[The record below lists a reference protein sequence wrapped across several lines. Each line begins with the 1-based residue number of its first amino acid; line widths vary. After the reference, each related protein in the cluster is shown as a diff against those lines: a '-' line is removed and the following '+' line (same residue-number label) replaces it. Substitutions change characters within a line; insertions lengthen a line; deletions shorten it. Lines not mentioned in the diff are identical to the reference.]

1 MKNKYITDE
10 LITQRM
16 ADKGWIEG
24 CDDEHAR
31 NQVLA
36 YYDCE
41 ITDQWQNP
49 DFSIYEESTADGY
62 SVWIAAADTERVNVN
77 EDIYYYDGEL
87 CDVLY
92 ETIPDYNR
100 IYCDCEDF
108 IEDAITRHYETLL
121 HKMEDDVM
129 DELLDEGYNHKIVN
143 PINALQYIEMISQDY
158 QFNKDDEHYCGFIN
172 IDPSDD
178 YKYLA
183 YAARIIKDKSRYEI
197 VANHYGLTISR
208 AVQNEIIFNEY
219 KEDHLQKLTD
229 QAQDLGLGYN

>member
-1 MKNKYITDE
+1 MKNKYITDA
-10 LITQRM
+10 LITERM
-16 ADKGWIEG
+16 ANKGWIEG

-36 YYDCE
+36 HYDCE
-41 ITDQWQNP
+41 ITDRWQNP

-62 SVWIAAADTERVNVN
+62 SVWIASANTKNISIN
-77 EDIYYYDGEL
+77 EDVYYYDGDL
-87 CDVLY
+87 SDVLY

-100 IYCDCEDF
+100 IYCDCEDI
-108 IEDAITRHYETLL
+108 IEDAITRHYEDLL
-121 HKMEDDVM
+121 HKIEDEVI

-183 YAARIIKDKSRYEI
+183 YAARIIKDRSRYEI

-208 AVQNEIIFNEY
+208 AVQNEIIFNEI
-219 KEDHLQKLTD
+219 KNED
-229 QAQDLGLGYN
+229 